1 MIDILPEALDIL
13 RETLNGF
20 PEYANL
26 SREAFI
32 RTDLSGVE
40 DLRTLATE
48 TLLDE
53 LSMMG
58 YDYLESMSTKDVLVF
73 RDSTHEFFT
82 KQ

>member
-13 RETLNGF
+13 RETLNDF

-32 RTDLSGVE
+32 RTDLSSVD
-40 DLRTLATE
+40 DLRILANE
-48 TLLDE
+48 TMLCE
-53 LSMMG
+53 LSKMG
-58 YDYLESMSTKDVLVF
+58 YDYQESMSTKNVLVF

-82 KQ
+82 NQ